1 MISLSLVRLCNL
13 KIGVG
18 HHASV
23 QAGKDLFEFQSW
35 RDFFFFFLNWAVLF
49 GRPSLRY
56 YKEIPLE
63 IKQVSVT
70 VSTSFIG
77 CRIFYNNEATE
88 CGKDWCGLINIPPH
102 TWGAGGLV
110 FICPWHIDGSE
121 SSRKTQLLS
130 YLLPSL
136 TLLFTNELY
145 TFISRQRTDRNKIL
159 INYQYGAILVYAWFY
174 PRRGWS
180 GL

>member
-1 MISLSLVRLCNL
+1 ME
-13 KIGVG
+13 G
-18 HHASV
+18 
-23 QAGKDLFEFQSW
+23 
-35 RDFFFFFLNWAVLF
+35 FFFFFNRAVLF

-88 CGKDWCGLINIPPH
+88 CGKDWCSLINIHPH

-145 TFISRQRTDRNKIL
+145 TFISRQRTDWNKML
-159 INYQYGAILVYAWFY
+159 INYQYGDYDSCRPDSIHDVDGVDYSRQRNGVFSPSWQQ
-174 PRRGWS
+174 GS
-180 GL
+180 GSRI